1 MRRFVLSLL
10 VCCLFFSSCGIET
23 DFVISRE
30 TLVSSET
37 ERTEETECTEEAEI
51 FVLINKNSKKYH
63 LDVDCVYA
71 SRMSDAN
78 RLELKVKNEEYLL
91 EKGYSPCSKCS
102 LPK

>member
-1 MRRFVLSLL
+1 MKRVILSLL
-10 VCCLFFSSCGIET
+10 ICCLLFSSCGIET

-30 TLVSSET
+30 TLASSET
-37 ERTEETECTEEAEI
+37 AHTEKTESAEETDI

-71 SRMSDAN
+71 SRMSEAN

-102 LPK
+102 SHK